1 MFIVKDERIPE
12 GKSTQTNDTKTAV
25 DIVLNALGIPEDE
38 SAAQVFLLDVAALN
52 FGEKITF
59 NNCCTVACVR
69 DSEIEGTVD
78 FDIAA
83 TATEL
88 LGHCTDDYASRIW
101 NEIQDAVIRDMW
113 ECSGLSEGDGYASG
127 DVALA
132 IGRALCDRL
141 GIEI

>member
-1 MFIVKDERIPE
+1 MFIVKDERTPE

-69 DSEIEGTVD
+69 DS
-78 FDIAA
+78 DIAA